1 MHQSAVR
8 FPGQSAALKPLL
20 QEAAAAAFQDWLART
35 LTLLG
40 QLETKLRLA
49 ATTAVKKARSRSRQ
63 KQACHDIS

>member
-20 QEAAAAAFQDWLART
+20 QEAAAAFQDWLART